1 MLKRQKKWVSIFT
14 IVALLITLWPMTL
27 PITVSA
33 DASCGIVAVDGVK
46 ESYWD
51 SVPTLGT
58 SAKGFNDFQIENL
71 KITNDSTYLY
81 YWIDGT
87 TLANWGDNGLYLDL
101 ALAVNGGDTNASKAS
116 PWESQF
122 NFDGTTEAPN
132 YHVVHRIKGDDLIAG
147 AAIYAGTD
155 FNTPLAASWG
165 DLNGSSFAAK
175 VNTGFEGKIPLA
187 LLGLDENDSVSAI
200 AVLSGNTATEHGAFD
215 VIPEAPTNHIAVSW
229 NESAAPNVQSTYT
242 DEYTITFEQMPIS
255 ICSSTPSN
263 DAKDVSIGL
272 EEVSIKFNQDITILD
287 DSLPSIAGIATNVTT
302 STDTLTFEL
311 VDSLAYNTSYTAT
324 IPVGTIEGA
333 TTAHNVTFRTEQ
345 DPTTLNTYNIHYF
358 RQDGKQND
366 WDMWVWGNGFPSTAI
381 PFTGIDANGFAT
393 ATITSYDNLLNI
405 ITRLGDWTE
414 QEGDRVINMPT
425 DQHTVDLWIVE
436 NQTNVYTN
444 AADALAAAS
453 ARVEASFVDSLTK
466 INVATNSEVDTAEVA
481 NFTLYNVTD
490 NVNVPTTATKLSA
503 KSYQL
508 TIAANA
514 LDVKDVYE
522 VQHTALINTKVT
534 MRKILDD
541 NKFFY
546 NGTDLGLTY
555 GATDLTFKVW
565 APTATKVS
573 LALYNNEGVY
583 DAAGDVIDQTN
594 SNQEVL
600 MTEDSN
606 GLWSINQ
613 PNTIAAR
620 YYMYKIEFAD
630 GTVNYAVDPYA
641 KAVSANGGRTAIL
654 DLATTNPT
662 DWDNDSKPPM
672 ANPTDA
678 ILYELH
684 VRDFSIADD
693 SGVSDK
699 NKGKYAAF
707 TEDGLVD
714 QAGNKLGVDHLAELG
729 ITHLHLMPA
738 YDFKTVNE
746 LNVNDPNSTDQKFN
760 WGYDPQNYNVPEGS
774 YATDATNPATRI
786 IEFKQMVQALHEKG
800 IRVVMDVVYNHTYD
814 IDNGPF
820 DSIVPGY
827 YYRTNND
834 GTFSDGSG
842 VGNEI
847 ATERPMVRKF
857 IKDSVRYWAEEYNV
871 DGFRFDLMGII
882 DTTTMAEITEE
893 LHHEVDPT
901 LIVYGEPWMGG
912 STPLAGSDQ
921 TLKGSQKDLNFAVF
935 NDNFRSAIKGDS
947 DGESKGFATGEL
959 ESINGILNGIIGAT
973 TDFTNSPS
981 ETINYVTAHDN
992 LNLWDK
998 VARTQNLFGEMNM
1011 INIVNGVLQGGGNID
1026 DAVAAATPYYD
1037 IDENDVLSNE
1047 TIKRSL
1053 LANGIVL
1060 TSQGIPFIHAG
1071 DELLRSKYGD
1081 HNSYRSPDSVNQ
1093 INWSNKASF
1102 TEVNDY
1108 YSGLIALR
1116 KAHPA
1121 FRMTTKAEINKNLQ
1135 VLQSNDGVVAYQLKN
1150 NANYDDWKNI
1160 IVIYNG
1166 NTGDGV
1172 NSGEATVSL
1181 PASAN
1186 GWKVVVNDRRA
1197 GTTIIETVTTGQVA
1211 VAGLSMMVLYD
1222 EVSSYTPEVAS
1233 INVTLPKVA
1242 IEVGKQIIASAQVKD
1257 QNGRTMSGETVNW
1270 TSSDTTVA
1278 TIDAS
1283 GKIKALVNGVTTI
1296 TAKVGTVEKA
1306 VTLNVAVLMPTTIS
1320 LSGDT
1325 FVYTDY
1331 STKLSAVVKDQFNQ
1345 FMTNQLIQWTT
1356 SDELIA
1362 VVDGT
1367 GIVNGIASGNVT
1379 ITVTIGSISATHS
1392 LEVKAYERRF
1402 VQFEYTRPDKD
1413 YKDWSLWLWNTG
1425 VVNDQIEFTVVND
1438 VAIATVEIA
1447 PNVTQVGFIVKKGAW
1462 VEKDPDMDRFVNVQL
1477 DETFVKVQL
1486 TSGQQAFTQTAKV
1499 SGPIINGDDVTFYY
1513 RNDELYRDN
1522 AHHTIQGVKLNF
1534 AGQVYTMQYDALGQF
1549 YYYTVENIAEGE
1561 YVYTFDV
1568 TINDVTTTIS
1578 DPKNTKDGVSTIK
1591 YEVVNVSAQAS
1602 VSPASFNYEQHTIL
1616 KVETDTPNEQING
1629 IYADLTVL
1637 GGASRVLVDKT
1648 LKELTLS
1655 VVDSIKAGTK
1665 NIPVIIVD
1673 INNVEHHFTTT
1684 VQVAT
1689 RTNVSNKDFDWDE
1702 ARIYFML
1709 TDRFNDG
1716 DSSNNDPNGE
1726 NYDTAHLETYHGGDF
1741 QGIIDKLDY
1750 LDGLG
1755 INTIWV
1761 TPIVDNIDWNL
1772 GYGQPWLSQ
1781 YGYHGYWA
1789 KDFTKIDEHLGDLDT
1804 FKELIDKAHDRGM
1817 KIMVDVVLNHTGYG
1831 MDGAKAPI
1839 ATSNYPTAAEQAA
1852 FDGLIRTSPVDQDDI
1867 LGELAF
1873 LPDLKTED
1881 EAVRNQIV
1889 QWQVDWLEQA
1899 RTDRGDSI
1907 DFYRVDTV
1915 KHVDETTWYQFKN
1928 ELTKVDNEFKLI
1940 GEVFGASVNDQRGYL
1955 GSGQMD
1961 SLLDFGFNDIA
1972 DRFINGQIDAV
1983 EASLQARNEKLN
1995 NTATLGQFLSSHDED
2010 GFLAAEYHAN
2020 GDEGKMKVAAAL
2032 QITAKGQPVIYY
2044 GEELGMSG
2052 LNANFD
2058 ENRFGENRYD
2068 MPWDELDERSGMLT
2082 HYQKLLNARAQYSK
2096 VFSKGD
2102 RTKVMGGDTDQYV
2115 VIKRS
2120 YNGDAVYVGLNTTDV
2135 EKEISFTVTAAA
2147 GSKLTD
2153 LYSGV
2158 KYTVSKDREV
2168 TLPLPARSAGGTIL
2182 LAENAPTNNTG
2193 NNNDYVDNNVAS
2205 TKVIVTS
2212 SHAVNGQYIV
2222 NLPAGATEVEIDLAL
2237 ANLPL
2242 VITSGDANVV
2252 LSTEQL
2258 QELQKQGLT
2267 SITITVQAAN
2277 NGQDALMN
2285 SYSEQ
2290 HHVNLQR
2297 QSATISYSV
2306 NGKNTQGNA
2315 VSVDQFDQGV
2325 TLSFKAPKQA
2335 DVEQWLGIYHINED
2349 GSLSY
2354 VPTSLVNGQYVAT
2367 VHNSGDYVLL
2377 NYNKQF
2383 NDVPTSFW
2391 AYDLIQRAAAMQIIL
2406 GTTAETFSPNGNITR
2421 AEFTAILARVLNLEE
2436 GSVSPFSDVGSDKWY
2451 SQSINAAF
2459 AAGLVNG
2466 RSDTQ
2471 FVPNGTMTREEMAA
2485 LIVRALEFKLGREL
2499 EAGTAITF
2507 TDEASIAQ
2515 WAIEAIEKAT
2525 AAGII
2530 EGKGNNN
2537 FDPKGLLTRAEA
2549 VKVLLLLAD
2558 QQ

>member
-1 MLKRQKKWVSIFT
+1 MLKRQKRWISIFT
-14 IVALLITLWPMTL
+14 IVALLMTLWPMTL

-46 ESYWD
+46 DEHWN
-51 SVPTLGT
+51 SVTTLGS
-58 SAKGFNDFQIENL
+58 SATKGHNDFRIDNL
-71 KITNDSTYLY
+71 KITNDDTYLY

-101 ALAVNGGDTNASKAS
+101 ALAINGGDANASKAS
-116 PWESQF
+116 PWGDPF
-122 NFDGTTEAPN
+122 NFSGTALAPS
-132 YHVVHRIKGDDLIAG
+132 YHVMHRISGDDQVAK
-147 AAIYAGTD
+147 AEVFAGTD
-155 FNTPLAASWG
+155 LVTPIATLS
-165 DLNGSSFAAK
+165 DLKGSSFAAK
-175 VNTGFEGKIPLA
+175 VSTGFEGKIPLA
-187 LLGLDENDSVSAI
+187 LLGLSEEDSVSAI
-200 AVLSGNTATEHGAFD
+200 AVLGGNDDRKYHGAFD
-215 VIPEAPTNHIAVSW
+215 VIPEAPTNHIAASW
-229 NESAAPNVQSTYT
+229 NESGAPNVQSTYS
-242 DEYTITFEQMPIS
+242 DAHTISLGEIPIA

-263 DAKDVSIGL
+263 DATDVSIDL
-272 EEVSIKFNQDITILD
+272 EEVSIKFNQDINVLD

-302 STDTLTFEL
+302 STDTITFEIE
-311 VDSLAYNTSYTAT
+311 DSLAYNTSYTAT
-324 IPVGTIEGA
+324 IPAGTIEGV
-333 TTAHNVTFRTEQ
+333 TTAQNVTFRTEH
-345 DPTTLNTYNIHYF
+345 DPTTLNTYNIHFYV
-358 RQDGKQND
+358 ND
-366 WDMWVWGNGFPSTAI
+366 ENVWDMWIWEDGI
-381 PFTGIDANGFAT
+381 PGQEVEFTGLDAKGFVT
-393 ATITSYDNLLNI
+393 ATVTSYANKLNI
-405 ITRLGDWTE
+405 ITRPSIWIG
-414 QEGDRVINMPT
+414 QEDPRVLTMPT
-425 DQHTVDLWIVE
+425 DQRTVDLWMIQ
-436 NQTNVYTN
+436 NDPTVYTS
-444 AADALAAAS
+444 AEDADTSPKVVVAFA
-453 ARVEASFVDSLTK
+453 DSLTR
-466 INVATNSEVDTAEVA
+466 INFTTNSEVDAAEIA
-481 NFTLYNVTD
+481 NFSLYNVTD
-490 NVNVPTTATKLSA
+490 NVTVPTTAIKLGS

-508 TIAANA
+508 TAAANGIE
-514 LDVKDVYE
+514 VKDVYE
-522 VQHTALINTKVT
+522 IRHTVLRSSEVT

-555 GATDLTFKVW
+555 GSTDLTFKVW

-573 LALYNNEGVY
+573 LALYNNEGDY
-583 DAAGDVIDQTN
+583 NAEGDVIDQTN
-594 SNQEVL
+594 SDQELV
-600 MTEDSN
+600 MSESSN

-613 PNTIAAR
+613 PNTIAAK
-620 YYMYKIEFAD
+620 YYMYKVEFAD
-630 GTVNYAVDPYA
+630 GEVNYAVDPYA

-654 DLATTNPT
+654 DLETTDPT
-662 DWDNDSKPPM
+662 NWNNDTKPTM
-672 ANPTDA
+672 INPTDA

-693 SGVSDK
+693 SEVSDE

-746 LNVNDPNSTDQKFN
+746 LTVGDPNSTDPKFN

-774 YATDATNPATRI
+774 YSSDATKPAARI
-786 IEFKQMVQALHEKG
+786 TEFKQMVQALHEKG

-820 DSIVPGY
+820 DNIVPGY
-827 YYRTNND
+827 YYRTNSD
-834 GTFSDGSG
+834 GTFSNGSG

-893 LHHEVDPT
+893 LKNEVDPT
-901 LIVYGEPWMGG
+901 LLVYGEPWMGG
-912 STPLAGSDQ
+912 NTPLAGSDQ

-947 DGESKGFATGEL
+947 DGASKGFATGEL
-959 ESINGILNGIIGAT
+959 TSIPGIMNGINGAIN
-973 TDFTNSPS
+973 DFTNSPS

-998 VARTQNLFGEMNM
+998 VARTQDLFDEMNM
-1011 INIVNGVLQGGGNID
+1011 INIVNGVLAGGGNID
-1026 DAVAAATPYYD
+1026 DAVAAANPYYD
-1037 IDENDVLSNE
+1037 IDEDDVLSNE
-1047 TIKRSL
+1047 TVKRSL

-1071 DELLRSKYGD
+1071 DEILRSKYGD

-1093 INWSNKASF
+1093 INWSNKVSF

-1121 FRMTTKAEINKNLQ
+1121 FRMTTKAEINNNLKVLKN
-1135 VLQSNDGVVAYQLKN
+1135 DAGVVAYQLKN
-1150 NANYDDWKNI
+1150 NANHDEWKNI

-1166 NTGDGV
+1166 NKTDASV
-1172 NSGEATVSL
+1172 NL
-1181 PASAN
+1181 PVAAN
-1186 GWKVVVNDRRA
+1186 GWNVVVNERSA
-1197 GTTIIETVTTGQVA
+1197 GTTTINTITDQAT

-1222 EVSSYTPEVAS
+1222 EASSYTPEVTS

-1242 IEVGKQIIASAQVKD
+1242 IEAGKQIIATAQVKD
-1257 QNGRTMSGETVNW
+1257 QNGRTMTGETVVW
-1270 TSSDTTVA
+1270 TSSNEDVA

-1283 GKIKALVNGVTTI
+1283 GKIKTLSNGVTTI

-1306 VTLNVAVLMPTTIS
+1306 VTLNVATLVPTSIK
-1320 LSGDT
+1320 LSGGT

-1331 STKLSAVVKDQFNQ
+1331 TTKLSAVVKDQFNQ
-1345 FMTNQLIQWTT
+1345 VMTNQPIQWTT
-1356 SDELIA
+1356 SDDLIA
-1362 VVDGT
+1362 IVDGT
-1367 GIVNGIASGNVT
+1367 GIVNGIAPGNVT
-1379 ITVTIGSISATHS
+1379 ITATNGSVSATQS
-1392 LEVKAYERRF
+1392 LEVKAYERRYI
-1402 VQFEYTRPDKD
+1402 QFEYTRPDKE
-1413 YKDWSLWLWNTG
+1413 YTDWSLWLWNTG
-1425 VVNDQIEFTVVND
+1425 IINDQIEFTVEND
-1438 VAIATVEIA
+1438 VAIAKVEIA

-1462 VEKDPDMDRFVNVQL
+1462 IEKDPDMDRFVNVQL

-1486 TSGQQAFTQTAKV
+1486 TSGQAAFTQTAKV
-1499 SGPIINGDDVTFYY
+1499 NGPVINGDDVTFYY
-1513 RNDELYRDN
+1513 RNDDLYRQN

-1534 AGQVYTMQYDALGQF
+1534 AGQVYTMQYDVIGQF

-1561 YVYTFDV
+1561 YEYTFDV
-1568 TINDVTTTIS
+1568 TLNDVTTTIS
-1578 DPKNTKDGVSTIK
+1578 DPKNTVNGVSKIK
-1591 YEVVNVSAQAS
+1591 YEVVNVSAQAT
-1602 VSPASFNYEQHTIL
+1602 VSPASFNYAQHTIL
-1616 KVETDTPNEQING
+1616 KVATDTPNEQISG
-1629 IYADLTVL
+1629 IYADLTAL
-1637 GGASRVLVDKT
+1637 GGTSRVPVDKT
-1648 LKELTLS
+1648 LKELTIS
-1655 VVDSIKAGTK
+1655 VVESIKAGTK
-1665 NIPVIIVD
+1665 NIPIIIVD
-1673 INNVEHHFTTT
+1673 INNVEHNFTTT
-1684 VQVAT
+1684 VKVAA
-1689 RTNVSNKDFDWDE
+1689 RTNVASKDFDWDE

-1709 TDRFNDG
+1709 TDRFKDG

-1726 NYDTAHLETYHGGDF
+1726 DYDTSHLETYHGGDF
-1741 QGIIDKLDY
+1741 QGVIDKLDY
-1750 LDGLG
+1750 LEDLG

-1772 GYGQPWLSQ
+1772 GYGQPWLEQ

-1831 MDGAKAPI
+1831 MDGSKEPI
-1839 ATSNYPTAAEQAA
+1839 DTSNYPTADEQAV
-1852 FDGLIRTSPVDQDDI
+1852 FDGLIRTNPIEGDEI

-1873 LPDLKTED
+1873 LPDLRTED
-1881 EAVRNQIV
+1881 AAVRDQIV
-1889 QWQVDWLEQA
+1889 QWQVDWLVKA

-1915 KHVDETTWYQFKN
+1915 KHVDTTTWSQFKN

-1940 GEVFGASVNDQRGYL
+1940 GEVFGASVDDQRGYL

-1972 DRFINGQIDAV
+1972 DRFIDGQIDAV
-1983 EASLQARNEKLN
+1983 ETSLQARNEKLN

-2010 GFLAAEYHAN
+2010 GFLVAHAD
-2020 GDEGKMKVAAAL
+2020 GDQGKMKVAAAL

-2068 MPWDELDERSGMLT
+2068 MPWDELDERSDMLT
-2082 HYQKLLNARAQYSK
+2082 HYQKLLNARDQYSK

-2102 RTKVMGGDTDQYV
+2102 RTKVAGSDSDQYV
-2115 VIKRS
+2115 VFKRS
-2120 YNGDAVYVGLNTTDV
+2120 YKGDAVYVGLNTTDV

-2147 GSKLTD
+2147 GTKLTD

-2158 KYTVSKDREV
+2158 KYTVSKDRKV
-2168 TLPLPARSAGGTIL
+2168 TLPLPARSAGGTIIL
-2182 LAENAPTNNTG
+2182 VENAPTYNTG
-2193 NNNDYVDNNVAS
+2193 NDNSVVVP
-2205 TKVIVTS
+2205 TKVIVNS
-2212 SHAVNGQYIV
+2212 AHIVNGQYIV
-2222 NLPAGATEVEIDLAL
+2222 NLPAGATEVELDFSLT
-2237 ANLPL
+2237 NLPL
-2242 VITSGDANVV
+2242 VITSGDATTV
-2252 LSTEQL
+2252 LSAEQL
-2258 QELQKQGLT
+2258 QELKKQGLS
-2267 SITITVQAAN
+2267 SITITVQAA
-2277 NGQDALMN
+2277 DN
-2285 SYSEQ
+2285 SHDPIIQAYGEQ
-2290 HHVNLQR
+2290 HHVSLER
-2297 QSATISYSV
+2297 QSATISYTL
-2306 NGKNTQGNA
+2306 NGKNAQG
-2315 VSVDQFDQGV
+2315 SVVQVDHFEKGV
-2325 TLSFKAPKQA
+2325 TLSLKAPKQGT
-2335 DVEQWLGIYHINED
+2335 EQWLGIYRINED
-2349 GSLSY
+2349 GLLSY

-2367 VHNSGDYVLL
+2367 VHDSGHYVLL

-2391 AYDLIQRAAAMQIIL
+2391 AYDLIKRAAAMQIIL
-2406 GTTAETFSPNGNITR
+2406 GTAEDRFSPNGNITR
-2421 AEFTAILARVLNLEE
+2421 AEFTTILARVLDLEE
-2436 GSVSPFSDVGSDKWY
+2436 GTASPFSDVGSDKWY
-2451 SQSINAAF
+2451 SKSINAAY
-2459 AAGLVNG
+2459 AAGLVKG
-2466 RSDTQ
+2466 RSESQ
-2471 FVPNGTMTREEMAA
+2471 FVPNGTITREEMAA

-2499 EAGTAITF
+2499 EAGTSTTF
-2507 TDEASIAQ
+2507 ADKASIAQ

-2537 FDPKGLLTRAEA
+2537 FDPKGLLTRAEG
-2549 VKVLLLLAD
+2549 VKVLLLLAENNN
-2558 QQ
+2558 

>member
-1 MLKRQKKWVSIFT
+1 
-14 IVALLITLWPMTL
+14 MTL

-33 DASCGIVAVDGVK
+33 NASCGIVAVDGVK
-46 ESYWD
+46 DEHWN
-51 SVPTLGT
+51 SVSTLGS
-58 SAKGFNDFQIENL
+58 SATKGHNDFRIDNL
-71 KITNDSTYLY
+71 KITNDDTYLY

-101 ALAVNGGDTNASKAS
+101 ALAINGGDVTASKAS
-116 PWESQF
+116 PWGSQF

-132 YHVVHRIKGDDLIAG
+132 YHVVHRIKGDDQIAG
-147 AAIYAGTD
+147 AAIYSGAD

-165 DLNGSSFAAK
+165 DLKDSSFAAK
-175 VNTGFEGKIPLA
+175 VSTGFEGKIPLA
-187 LLGLDENDSVSAI
+187 LLGLSKDDNVSAI
-200 AVLSGNTATEHGAFD
+200 AVLSGNTAAEHGAFD
-215 VIPEAPTNHIAVSW
+215 VIPEAPTNHIAASW
-229 NESAAPNVQSTYT
+229 NESAAPNVQSTYSNAH
-242 DEYTITFEQMPIS
+242 TIAFGQTPIA

-263 DAKDVSIGL
+263 DAKDVSINL
-272 EEVSIKFNQDITILD
+272 EKVSIKFNQDITVLD
-287 DSLPSIAGIATNVTT
+287 DSLPSIAGVATNVTA
-302 STDTLTFEL
+302 SSDTITFEL

-324 IPVGTIEGA
+324 IPVGTIQGV
-333 TTAHNVTFRTEQ
+333 TTAQNVTFHTEH

-358 RQDGKQND
+358 RYDGKQSD
-366 WDMWVWGNGFPSTAI
+366 WDMWLWGDEYPSTAV
-381 PFTGIDANGFAT
+381 PFTGVDANGFAT
-393 ATITSYDNLLNI
+393 ASVSAYDNQLKV
-405 ITRLGDWTE
+405 ITRPGSWSS
-414 QEGDRVINMPT
+414 QEAERLLKMP
-425 DQHTVDLWIVE
+425 DGQRSVDLWMI
-436 NQTNVYTN
+436 QGDPKVYTR
-444 AADALAAAS
+444 AEDADVS
-453 ARVEASFVDSLTK
+453 ARVKVAFVDSLTK
-466 INVATNSEVDTAEVA
+466 INVTTTHEVDADQVA
-481 NFTLYNVTD
+481 NFSLYNVTD
-490 NVNVPTTATKLSA
+490 NVTVPTTTTKLGA
-503 KSYQL
+503 TSYQL
-508 TIAANA
+508 TTATNA
-514 LDVKDVYE
+514 IDVKDVYE
-522 VQHTALINTKVT
+522 VQHTALSSSKVT

-546 NGTDLGLTY
+546 NGSDLGLTY

-565 APTATKVS
+565 APTAKKVS
-573 LALYNNEGVY
+573 LALYDNEGVY
-583 DAAGDVIDQTN
+583 DAAGDVIDQSN
-594 SNQEVL
+594 SNEEVV
-600 MTEDSN
+600 MTEGSN

-613 PNTIAAR
+613 LNTIAAK
-620 YYMYKIEFAD
+620 YYMYKVEFAD

-654 DLATTNPT
+654 DLETTDPT
-662 DWDNDSKPPM
+662 NWNNDTKPPM
-672 ANPTDA
+672 INPTDA

-693 SGVSDK
+693 SGISTA

-714 QAGNKLGVDHLAELG
+714 EAGNKLGVDHLAELG

-746 LNVNDPNSTDQKFN
+746 LTVDDPNSTDPKFN

-774 YATDATNPATRI
+774 YSSDATKPAARI
-786 IEFKQMVQALHEKG
+786 TEFKQMVQALHKKG

-820 DSIVPGY
+820 DNIVPGY
-827 YYRTNND
+827 YYRTNSD
-834 GTFSDGSG
+834 GTVSNGSG

-893 LHHEVDPT
+893 LKNEVDPT
-901 LIVYGEPWMGG
+901 LLVYGEPWMGG

-947 DGESKGFATGEL
+947 DGASKGFATGEL
-959 ESINGILNGIIGAT
+959 TSIAGIMNGINGAIN
-973 TDFTNSPS
+973 DFTNSPS

-998 VARTQNLFGEMNM
+998 VARTQELFDEMNM
-1011 INIVNGVLQGGGNID
+1011 INIVNGVLVGGGNID
-1026 DAVAAATPYYD
+1026 DAVAAANPYYD
-1037 IDENDVLSNE
+1037 IDETDVLSNE
-1047 TIKRSL
+1047 TVKRSL

-1071 DELLRSKYGD
+1071 DEMLRSKYGD

-1102 TEVNDY
+1102 TVVNDY
-1108 YSGLIALR
+1108 YSGLIELR

-1121 FRMTTKAEINKNLQ
+1121 FRMTTKADINNNLKVLKND
-1135 VLQSNDGVVAYQLKN
+1135 SGVVAYQLKN
-1150 NANYDDWKNI
+1150 NANHDEWKNI

-1166 NTGDGV
+1166 NKTDASV
-1172 NSGEATVSL
+1172 NL
-1181 PASAN
+1181 PVAAN
-1186 GWKVVVNDRRA
+1186 GWNVVVNDKQA
-1197 GTTIIETVTTGQVA
+1197 GTTTINTITGQA
-1211 VAGLSMMVLYD
+1211 TVAGLSMMVLYD
-1222 EVSSYTPEVAS
+1222 EASSYTPEVTS
-1233 INVTLPKVA
+1233 IHVTLPKVA
-1242 IEVGKQIIASAQVKD
+1242 IEAGKQIIASAQVKD
-1257 QNGRTMSGETVNW
+1257 QNGRTMTGETVVW
-1270 TSSDTTVA
+1270 TSSNEVVA

-1283 GKIKALVNGVTTI
+1283 GKVKALSDGVTTI
-1296 TAKVGTVEKA
+1296 TAKVGNVVKTA
-1306 VTLNVAVLMPTTIS
+1306 TLNVATLVPTSIK
-1320 LSGDT
+1320 LSGGT
-1325 FVYTDY
+1325 LVYTDY
-1331 STKLSAVVKDQFNQ
+1331 TTKLSAVVKDQFDQ
-1345 FMTNQLIQWTT
+1345 VMTNQAIQWTT
-1356 SDELIA
+1356 SNNLIA
-1362 VVDGT
+1362 IVDGT
-1367 GIVNGIASGNVT
+1367 GIVNGIAPGNVT
-1379 ITVTIGSISATHS
+1379 ITATIGSVSATLS
-1392 LEVKAYERRF
+1392 LEVKAYERRYI
-1402 VQFEYTRPDKD
+1402 QFEYTRPDKN
-1413 YKDWSLWLWNTG
+1413 YTDWSLWLWNTG
-1425 VVNDQIEFTVVND
+1425 IINDQIEFTVDND
-1438 VAIATVEIA
+1438 IAIAKVEIA

-1486 TSGQQAFTQTAKV
+1486 TSGQAAFTQTAKV
-1499 SGPIINGDDVTFYY
+1499 NGPVINGDDVTFYY
-1513 RNDELYRDN
+1513 RNDDLYRQN
-1522 AHHTIQGVKLNF
+1522 AHHMIQGVKLNF
-1534 AGQVYTMQYDALGQF
+1534 AGQVYTMQYDAIGQF
-1549 YYYTVENIAEGE
+1549 YHYTVENIAEGE
-1561 YVYTFDV
+1561 YEYTFDV
-1568 TINDVTTTIS
+1568 TLNDVTTTIS
-1578 DPKNTKDGVSTIK
+1578 DPKNTVDGVSKIK
-1591 YEVVNVSAQAS
+1591 YEVVNVSAQAT
-1602 VSPASFNYEQHTIL
+1602 VSPVSFNYAQHTIL
-1616 KVETDTPNEQING
+1616 KVETDTPNELISG
-1629 IYADLTVL
+1629 IYADLTAL
-1637 GGASRVLVDKT
+1637 GGISRVPVDKT

-1655 VVDSIKAGTK
+1655 VVDSIQPGTK
-1665 NIPVIIVD
+1665 NIPIIIVD
-1673 INNVEHHFTTT
+1673 INNVEHKFTTT
-1684 VQVAT
+1684 VNVAA
-1689 RTNVSNKDFDWDE
+1689 RTNVSDKDFDWDE

-1726 NYDTAHLETYHGGDF
+1726 SYDTEHLETYHGGDF
-1741 QGIIDKLDY
+1741 QGVIDKLDY
-1750 LDGLG
+1750 LDDLG

-1772 GYGQPWLSQ
+1772 GYGQPWLEQ

-1831 MDGAKAPI
+1831 MDGTKAPI
-1839 ATSNYPTAAEQAA
+1839 ETSNYPTAAEQAV
-1852 FDGLIRTSPVDQDDI
+1852 FDGLIRTNPIEGDEI

-1873 LPDLKTED
+1873 LPDLRTED
-1881 EAVRNQIV
+1881 AAVRDQIV
-1889 QWQVDWLEQA
+1889 QWQVDWLEKA

-1915 KHVDETTWYQFKN
+1915 KHVDTTTWSQFKN

-1940 GEVFGASVNDQRGYL
+1940 GEVFGASVDDQRGYL

-1972 DRFINGQIDAV
+1972 DRFIDGQIDAV
-1983 EASLQARNEKLN
+1983 ETSLQARNEKLN
-1995 NTATLGQFLSSHDED
+1995 SAATLGQFLSSHDEN
-2010 GFLAAEYHAN
+2010 GFLVAHAD

-2068 MPWDELDERSGMLT
+2068 MPWDELDERSEMLT
-2082 HYQKLLNARAQYSK
+2082 HYQKLLNARDQYSK

-2102 RTKVMGGDTDQYV
+2102 RTKVAGSDSDQYV
-2115 VIKRS
+2115 VFKRS
-2120 YNGDAVYVGLNTTDV
+2120 YKGDAVYVGLNTTDV
-2135 EKEISFTVTAAA
+2135 QKDISFTVTAAA
-2147 GSKLTD
+2147 GTTLTE
-2153 LYSGV
+2153 LYSGL
-2158 KYTVSKDREV
+2158 KYTVSNDRKV

-2193 NNNDYVDNNVAS
+2193 NGTTVVS
-2205 TKVIVTS
+2205 SKVIVNS
-2212 SHAVNGQYIV
+2212 GHVVNGQYVI
-2222 NLPAGATEVEIDLAL
+2222 NLPAGATEVEFDLTL

-2242 VITSGDANVV
+2242 VITSGDATAV
-2252 LSTEQL
+2252 LSAQQL

-2267 SITITVQAAN
+2267 SITITVKATN
-2277 NGQDALMN
+2277 NAQEATIN
-2285 SYSEQ
+2285 SYGEQ
-2290 HHVNLQR
+2290 HHVNLER

-2306 NGKNTQGNA
+2306 KGKNAQGNT
-2315 VSVDQFDQGV
+2315 VPVDQFTSGV
-2325 TLSFKAPKQA
+2325 TLSFKAPKQSA
-2335 DVEQWLGIYHINED
+2335 EHWLGIYRINED

-2391 AYDLIQRAAAMQIIL
+2391 AYDLIKRAAAMQIIL
-2406 GTTAETFSPNGNITR
+2406 GTTEETFSPNGNITR
-2421 AEFTAILARVLNLEE
+2421 AEFTTILARVLNLKE
-2436 GSVSPFSDVGSDKWY
+2436 GSASPFSDVGSDKWY
-2451 SQSINAAF
+2451 SQSINAAY

-2471 FVPNGTMTREEMAA
+2471 FVPNGTITREEMAA

-2499 EAGTAITF
+2499 EAGTATTF
-2507 TDEASIAQ
+2507 SDEASIAQ

-2530 EGKGNNN
+2530 DGKGNNN

-2549 VKVLLLLAD
+2549 VKVLLLMAENNN
-2558 QQ
+2558 

>member
-1 MLKRQKKWVSIFT
+1 MLKRQKRWISIFT

-46 ESYWD
+46 DSYWN
-51 SVPTLGT
+51 SFTTLGT
-58 SAKGFNDFQIENL
+58 SETKGHNDFQINNL

-87 TLANWGDNGLYLDL
+87 KLANWGTEKGGLFLDL
-101 ALAVNGGDTNASKAS
+101 ALAVNDGNVGDSKAA
-116 PWESQF
+116 PWGGQY
-122 NFDGTTEAPN
+122 NFEGTTIAPTF
-132 YHVVHRIKGDDLIAG
+132 HVLHRIIGEDQIDG
-147 AAIYAGTD
+147 AAIYAGAD
-155 FNTPLAASWG
+155 FNTPLAASWD
-165 DLNGSSFAAK
+165 DLKGSSFAAK
-175 VNTGFEGKIPLA
+175 VSTGFEGKIPLA
-187 LLGLDENDSVSAI
+187 LLGLSEYDSVSAI

-215 VIPEAPTNHIAVSW
+215 VIPEDPANHIAASW
-229 NESAAPNVQSTYT
+229 NESATPNVQSTYSN
-242 DEYTITFEQMPIS
+242 EHTIAFGQTPIA

-263 DAKDVSIGL
+263 NAIDVSIDL

-287 DSLPSIAGIATNVTT
+287 DSLPSIAGIKTNVTAST
-302 STDTLTFEL
+302 PTDTITFEL

-324 IPVGTIEGA
+324 IPVGTIEGV
-333 TTAHNVTFRTEQ
+333 TTAQNVTFRTEQ

-358 RQDGKQND
+358 RYDGKQLD
-366 WDMWVWGNGFPSTAI
+366 WDMWLWGDGYPPTAV
-381 PFTGIDANGFAT
+381 PFTGVDANGFAT
-393 ATITSYDNLLNI
+393 ATVSAYDNQLKV
-405 ITRLGDWTE
+405 ITRPGNWDS
-414 QEGDRVINMPT
+414 QEVERLLKMTTGQRS
-425 DQHTVDLWIVE
+425 VDLWMI
-436 NQTNVYTN
+436 QGDPTVYTRSED
-444 AADALAAAS
+444 ADVS
-453 ARVEASFVDSLTK
+453 ARVKVAFADSLTK
-466 INVATNSEVDTAEVA
+466 INVTTTHEVAANQVA
-481 NFTLYNVTD
+481 NFSLYNVTD
-490 NVNVPTTATKLSA
+490 DVVVPTTATKLSA
-503 KSYQL
+503 TSYQL
-508 TIAANA
+508 TTAANSV
-514 LDVKDVYE
+514 DVKDEYE
-522 VQHTALINTKVT
+522 VHHTALSSSKVT

-555 GATDLTFKVW
+555 GTTDLTFKVW

-573 LALYNNEGVY
+573 LALYNNEGDY
-583 DAAGDVIDQTN
+583 NAEGDVIDQTN
-594 SNQEVL
+594 SNQQLL
-600 MTEDSN
+600 MTEGSN

-613 PNTIAAR
+613 PNTIAAK
-620 YYMYKIEFAD
+620 YYMYKVEFAD

-654 DLATTNPT
+654 NLDSTNPSN
-662 DWDNDSKPPM
+662 WNNDTKPPM
-672 ANPTDA
+672 INPTDA

-693 SGVSDK
+693 SGVSDE

-746 LNVNDPNSTDQKFN
+746 LTVDDPDSTDSKFN

-774 YATDATNPATRI
+774 YATDVTDPSIRI
-786 IEFKQMVQALHEKG
+786 TEFKQMVQALHDKG

-820 DSIVPGY
+820 DNVVPGY
-827 YYRTNND
+827 YYRTNID
-834 GTFSDGSG
+834 GTFSNGSG

-893 LHHEVDPT
+893 LHNEVDPT
-901 LIVYGEPWMGG
+901 LLVYGEPWMGG

-947 DGESKGFATGEL
+947 DGDSKGFATGEL
-959 ESINGILNGIIGAT
+959 SSITGIMNGINGAIN
-973 TDFTNSPS
+973 DFTNSPS

-998 VARTQNLFGEMNM
+998 VARTQGLFSEMNM
-1011 INIVNGVLQGGGNID
+1011 INIVNGVLAGGGNID
-1026 DAVAAATPYYD
+1026 DAVAAAKPY
-1037 IDENDVLSNE
+1037 IKVNEADVLSDE
-1047 TIKRSL
+1047 TVKRSL

-1093 INWSNKASF
+1093 INWSNKDRF

-1121 FRMTTKAEINKNLQ
+1121 FRMTTKADINNNLK
-1135 VLQSNDGVVAYQLKN
+1135 VLQSKDGVVAYQLKN
-1150 NANYDDWKNI
+1150 NANYDEWKNI

-1166 NTGDGV
+1166 NKTDAAV
-1172 NSGEATVSL
+1172 NL
-1181 PASAN
+1181 PVAVN
-1186 GWKVVVNDRRA
+1186 GWNVVVDNKQA
-1197 GTTIIETVTTGQVA
+1197 GTTVIDTVTTSQVV

-1222 EVSSYTPEVAS
+1222 EASSYTSVATS

-1242 IEVGKQIIASAQVKD
+1242 IEVGKQIIATAQVKD
-1257 QNGRTMSGETVNW
+1257 QNGRTMSGQTVDW
-1270 TSSDTTVA
+1270 LSSNAAVA
-1278 TIDAS
+1278 TIDAT
-1283 GKIKALVNGVTTI
+1283 GKIIANANGVTTI
-1296 TAKVGTVEKA
+1296 TAKLSTVEKA
-1306 VTLNVAVLMPTTIS
+1306 VTLNVATLVPTSIK
-1320 LSGDT
+1320 LSGGT

-1345 FMTNQLIQWTT
+1345 VMTNQPIQWTT
-1356 SDELIA
+1356 SNDLIA
-1362 VVDGT
+1362 IVDGT
-1367 GIVNGIASGNVT
+1367 GIVNGIAPGNVT
-1379 ITVTIGSISATHS
+1379 ITATIGSVSTTHS
-1392 LEVKAYERRF
+1392 LEVKAYERRYI
-1402 VQFEYTRPDKD
+1402 QFEYTRPDKD
-1413 YKDWSLWLWNTG
+1413 YTDWSLWLWNTG

-1438 VAIATVEIA
+1438 VAIAKVEIA

-1486 TSGQQAFTQTAKV
+1486 TSGQAAITQTAKV
-1499 SGPIINGDDVTFYY
+1499 SGPVINGDDVTFYY
-1513 RNDELYRDN
+1513 RNDELYRQN
-1522 AHHTIQGVKLNF
+1522 THHTIQGVKLNF
-1534 AGQVYTMQYDALGQF
+1534 AGQVYTMQYDAAGEF
-1549 YYYTVENIAEGE
+1549 YYYTVEDITEGE

-1568 TINDVTTTIS
+1568 MINNVTTTIS
-1578 DPKNTKDGVSTIK
+1578 DPKNTVDGISKIK
-1591 YEVVNVSAQAS
+1591 YEVVHVSAQAS
-1602 VSPASFNYEQHTIL
+1602 VSPASFNYAQHAIL
-1616 KVETDTPNEQING
+1616 KVETATSIEQING
-1629 IYADLTVL
+1629 IYADLTAL
-1637 GGASRVLVDKT
+1637 GGTSRVPVDKI
-1648 LKELTLS
+1648 LKELSLS
-1655 VVDSIKAGTK
+1655 VVDSIQAGTK
-1665 NIPVIIVD
+1665 NIPITILD
-1673 INNVEHHFTTT
+1673 INNVEHKFTTT
-1684 VQVAT
+1684 VKVVA
-1689 RTNVSNKDFDWDE
+1689 RTNVGSKDFDWDE

-1726 NYDTAHLETYHGGDF
+1726 NYDTSHLETYHGGDF
-1741 QGIIDKLDY
+1741 QGVIDKLDY
-1750 LDGLG
+1750 LEDLG

-1772 GYGQPWLSQ
+1772 GFGQPWLQQ

-1789 KDFTKIDEHLGDLDT
+1789 KDFTAIDEHLGDLDT
-1804 FKELIDKAHDRGM
+1804 FKELIEKAHDRGM

-1831 MDGAKAPI
+1831 MDSTKEPI
-1839 ATSNYPTAAEQAA
+1839 ATSNYPTANEQAV
-1852 FDGLIRTSPVDQDDI
+1852 FDGLIRTSPIEGDEI

-1873 LPDLKTED
+1873 LPDLRTED
-1881 EAVRNQIV
+1881 EAVRNQII
-1889 QWQVDWLEQA
+1889 QWQVDWLDKA

-1915 KHVDETTWYQFKN
+1915 KHVDSTTVSQFKN

-1940 GEVFGASVNDQRGYL
+1940 GEVFGASVDDQRGYL

-1972 DRFINGQIDAV
+1972 DRFIDGQIDAV
-1983 EASLQARNEKLN
+1983 ETALQARNAKLS

-2010 GFLAAEYHAN
+2010 GFLIAHADN
-2020 GDEGKMKVAAAL
+2020 DEGKMKVAAAL
-2032 QITAKGQPVIYY
+2032 QITSKGQPVIYY

-2052 LNANFD
+2052 LNADFD
-2058 ENRFGENRYD
+2058 ANRFGENRYD
-2068 MPWDELDERSGMLT
+2068 MPWDELEERSDMLT
-2082 HYQKLLNARAQYSK
+2082 HYQKLLNAREQYSK

-2102 RTKVMGGDTDQYV
+2102 RTKVAGGDSDQYV
-2115 VIKRS
+2115 VFKRS
-2120 YNGDAVYVGLNTTDV
+2120 YKGNAVYVGLNTTNV
-2135 EKEISFTVTAAA
+2135 EKELSFTVTAAV
-2147 GSKLTD
+2147 GTKLTE

-2158 KYTVSKDREV
+2158 KYTVSKDHKV

-2182 LAENAPTNNTG
+2182 LAENAPTNSTG
-2193 NNNDYVDNNVAS
+2193 NNNNNGVES
-2205 TKVIVTS
+2205 TKVIVNS
-2212 SHAVNGQYIV
+2212 DHVVNGQYV
-2222 NLPAGATEVEIDLAL
+2222 VSLPADATEVEFDLAL

-2242 VITSGDANVV
+2242 VITSGDATIL
-2252 LSTEQL
+2252 LSAEQL

-2267 SITITVQAAN
+2267 SITITVKKVDNAQDTTIN
-2277 NGQDALMN
+2277 NYG
-2285 SYSEQ
+2285 EQ
-2290 HHVNLQR
+2290 HHVNLER
-2297 QSATISYSV
+2297 QSATISFSV
-2306 NGKNTQGNA
+2306 KGKNTQGNA
-2315 VSVDQFDQGV
+2315 VPVDHFVQGV
-2325 TLSFKAPKQA
+2325 NLSFKAPKQSA
-2335 DVEQWLGIYHINED
+2335 EQWLGIYRINED

-2367 VHNSGDYVLL
+2367 VHTSGDYVLL

-2391 AYDLIQRAAAMQIIL
+2391 AYDLIKRAAAMQIIL
-2406 GTTAETFSPNGNITR
+2406 GTTEDTFSPKGNITR
-2421 AEFTAILARVLNLEE
+2421 AEFTTILTRVLNLED
-2436 GSVSPFSDVGSDKWY
+2436 GSASPFSDVGSDRWY
-2451 SQSINAAF
+2451 SKSINAAY

-2471 FVPNGTMTREEMAA
+2471 FVPNGTITREEMAT
-2485 LIVRALEFKLGREL
+2485 LIVRAFEFKLGHEL
-2499 EAGTAITF
+2499 EDGTATTF
-2507 TDEASIAQ
+2507 ADEASIAQ

-2530 EGKGNNN
+2530 EGKGHNN

-2549 VKVLLLLAD
+2549 VKVLLLLD
-2558 QQ
+2558 EQQ